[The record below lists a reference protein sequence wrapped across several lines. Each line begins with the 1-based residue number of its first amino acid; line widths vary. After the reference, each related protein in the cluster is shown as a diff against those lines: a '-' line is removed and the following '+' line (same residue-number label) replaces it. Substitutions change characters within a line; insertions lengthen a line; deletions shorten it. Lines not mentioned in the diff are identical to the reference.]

1 MADPAWREGNYYD
14 FGPPKK
20 GLAVAR
26 MIGHITVMSDQSMEE
41 KFSRRLKNGAFSFNF
56 DADSYLYITK
66 AMDYFDLSGGKLMRS
81 GKPLQTR
88 FLVIFFQSDWLYPSY
103 QSQDIVRELK
113 GKQVDITHCELK
125 STYGHDAFLVEVEE
139 QTDLIRH
146 FLGVTLKG
154 YHSWNGQG
162 SKYGG
167 FG

>member
-1 MADPAWREGNYYD
+1 
-14 FGPPKK
+14 
-20 GLAVAR
+20 
-26 MIGHITVMSDQSMEE
+26 
-41 KFSRRLKNGAFSFNF
+41 
-56 DADSYLYITK
+56 
-66 AMDYFDLSGGKLMRS
+66 MRS

-88 FLVIFFQSDWLYPSY
+88 FLVISFQSDWLYPSY

-113 GKQVDITHCELK
+113 GKQVDITYCELK
-125 STYGHDAFLVEVEE
+125 STYGHDAFLVAGEE

-146 FLGVTLKG
+146 FLGVTWKG